1 MQEERRKESI
11 NAFFSVK
18 NYKMAKKRLKPILP
32 SLREKKR
39 YLAFEVISKSRV
51 YNYNSIAGAI
61 HNSLLQLIGELGAGK
76 AGIKFLEDKFNQE
89 LQRGLVKVNHKYV
102 DHLRASLALINDI
115 DEKEVIVRSVGVS
128 GILKKAEKKYLA
140 S

>member
-1 MQEERRKESI
+1 
-11 NAFFSVK
+11 
-18 NYKMAKKRLKPILP
+18 MAKKRLKPILP

-39 YLAFEVISKSRV
+39 YLAFEVISKSKI
-51 YNYNSIAGAI
+51 YGYNSIAGAI

-89 LQRGLVKVNHKYV
+89 LQRGLIKINYKYV
-102 DHLRASLALINDI
+102 DHLRASLALIKCI
-115 DEKEVIVRSVGVS
+115 DEKEVIARSVGVS

>member
-1 MQEERRKESI
+1 ML
-11 NAFFSVK
+11 FSLE
-18 NYKMAKKRLKPILP
+18 NYKMVKKRLKPILP

-39 YLAFEVISKSRV
+39 YLAFEVISKS
-51 YNYNSIAGAI
+51 NIFDYNSIAGAI

-89 LQRGLVKVNHKYV
+89 SQKGLVKVSHKYV
-102 DHLRASLALINDI
+102 DHLRASLALIKDI
-115 DEKEVIVRSVGVS
+115 NEEEVIVRSIGVS
-128 GILKKAEKKYLA
+128 GILKKAEKRYLA

>member
-1 MQEERRKESI
+1 
-11 NAFFSVK
+11 
-18 NYKMAKKRLKPILP
+18 MAKKRLKPILP

-102 DHLRASLALINDI
+102 DHLRASLALIKDI